1 MRYDSL
7 NAEVESLRG
16 KILAVQQITSSK
28 TDRYRSVIL
37 IDILDNLRPKGIWFT
52 NLSDDTGSQTIY
64 LSGGGFDPLLIA
76 KFMTNLIA
84 LKRQKVSITDL
95 RSNFYFSKIVLEK
108 VSSGGAKAKADK
120 VDSDQ
125 DISLEKG
132 GESTS
137 QGGFS
142 KEDSLIYEF
151 ILVNNNM
158 NSYEKNK
165 ASGDSN
171 GNLDFYC

>member
-1 MRYDSL
+1 MIDINLTPPDERENKLWILPDLAVYLVVYLIGSYCADYYLKHIRDEIALVEVSQQEIKNQIRKIKPQLMRYDSL

-37 IDILDNLRPKGIWFT
+37 IDILDNLRPKGIWFA

-84 LKRQKVSITDL
+84 LKRQKVSIKTP
-95 RSNFYFSKIVLEK
+95 K
-108 VSSGGAKAKADK
+108 VTIHF
-120 VDSDQ
+120 VV
-125 DISLEKG
+125 
-132 GESTS
+132 TM
-137 QGGFS
+137 FM
-142 KEDSLIYEF
+142 F
-151 ILVNNNM
+151 I
-158 NSYEKNK
+158 
-165 ASGDSN
+165 
-171 GNLDFYC
+171 